1 MRADISKLRGQR
13 HYLEALRAFR
23 AECPVGDV
31 ALREQEFRQHFLGG
45 RDESNS
51 DLPCLL
57 LEAAARNGQHS
68 IEATLKLLDEPESDE
83 YVRSLASYFPEGPY
97 SELFRARVSILRAV
111 ASDNAESI
119 QRFLLNAVDL
129 IETAIPIASRP
140 KQSLP
145 IGQRIP
151 PAFLK
156 QLPIRWT
163 KTLEAVTKTLS
174 LKSNLEW
181 DRSSLL
187 MIGETLAYLLNRGEL
202 LESASSAETWVL
214 LNTSRVF
221 DRPEYSYEYPDGAV
235 ARLVVEKIGE
245 GSGRLYPDCR
255 FTGYLP
261 TDESFQQGLR
271 NVMALLRRQRDWAE
285 RGGDFY
291 DYRWRLI
298 PLGPRINGDPA
309 RIPLM
314 MSVAGQSA
322 EAAFACAIWATLRKE
337 RLDPHVVV
345 SAWFLDP
352 DKDGRPHLR
361 AVDGIVEKL
370 SALQRGEPSPLGAA
384 MKYQA
389 IDRLVVSS
397 DQPAPAIAMDP
408 SIQLRKAKD
417 LDDACKQLSSHEVM
431 TDRYRHAVRWMT
443 ERWFAKECAVGN
455 TLGSPT
461 GDYITCDLHR
471 QNDLPDATKPTI
483 PLDPQCQQN
492 FYNGRVREALSF
504 ADSRNRHANIVADSG
519 IGKTSLL
526 HYLAHQ
532 STTENATAIPILVAD
547 LNEFLKTSTPHEF
560 IRATVA
566 RIYAL
571 LKEYEQ
577 NQPLADGVV
586 INNDLKEDDVVE
598 WFKTADERSEV
609 VWLLDALD
617 QVSANRKQL
626 SNLLIACP
634 TCSVVMTMRREALP
648 DSVLNG
654 PTWYLQ
660 PFSENAARTYLG
672 HFADLFFGRLPIG
685 DPEILKIPLL
695 LHLLKG
701 LVVERKIDPESEE
714 QLEFPNRYS
723 VYQAV
728 LNGHGGLVEK
738 GCATLKDRGDLDG
751 SQRNLAT
758 LRRQSISHLAGI
770 AGMQWKSRH
779 FDTFVTGN
787 LYEQLADDLDRR
799 FSSDAEDALLQIN
812 IFTRLPTFDRD
823 VPSGFKWRHRSFLE
837 FYAGLWL
844 TRSADEAEQF
854 FRDHCRDPDYGWV
867 FRFAVSSVAD
877 DPVQLRQFAL
887 WLLKFGAPFL
897 LWTIIDE
904 DHIVVEPELETLCR
918 WLVHRDRASWKSP
931 VDQATS
937 PWADQPEETGPDLTA
952 SMLEILKSLF
962 ALDWTERDSRWLS
975 PAWQLVERGL
985 RDPDFQTTC
994 EAIQD
999 SFLSEFERRV
1009 EVAARQCRGKP
1020 RHTWLPE
1027 NRGLLE
1033 LIPDEE
1039 LVTFGLLSET
1049 TLQRLRCWPSSEE
1062 RGDVLTYEQRRDR
1075 FNEQLKT
1082 NHAHYCQCPPVGWEQ
1097 PYRDDSGAIRDP
1109 RSCLVRMG
1117 NDQYLYQ
1124 LPEVCQMQRTP
1135 LTNLQFEAFD
1145 RLHRRERRLEWK
1157 RAVETEQ
1164 EALDHHPVINVSW
1177 YQARMFCVWLTGRGK
1192 FGTFRLPTEDEWE
1205 ACCRAGRDKPGEE
1218 FGIPLCNQEL
1228 DSILDQDGN
1237 ERFDAMSSHGANFNG
1252 NHPEDAETGPVRNGT
1267 IPVGQ
1272 FHGNGFGLV
1281 DMHGQV
1287 WEWTRSALDF
1297 REPAELTGNYRH
1309 AVCVRGGSWIGDARG
1324 CRCSSRNWFAPGS
1337 RNSLL
1342 GFRLLRTSS

>member
-13 HYLEALRAFR
+13 QYLEALRAFR
-23 AECPVGDV
+23 ADCPVGDV

-57 LEAAARNGQHS
+57 LQAAAQNGQHS
-68 IEATLKLLDEPESDE
+68 IEATLKVLDEPGSETL
-83 YVRSLASYFPEGPY
+83 VRSLASYFPEGPH
-97 SELFRARVSILRAV
+97 SELFQARILIFCAI
-111 ASDNAESI
+111 ASDAHS
-119 QRFLLNAVDL
+119 RSDL
-129 IETAIPIASRP
+129 ILKAARLTEAAIPSVPRA

-145 IGQRIP
+145 NHAGIP
-151 PAFLK
+151 PAFFE
-156 QLPIRWT
+156 QLSNPWKKILVAA
-163 KTLEAVTKTLS
+163 KTRLS
-174 LKSNLEW
+174 TGLDLDW
-181 DRSSLL
+181 DRPSLL

-202 LESASSAETWVL
+202 LPAVSSAETWVL
-214 LNTSRVF
+214 LNTSRVY

-271 NVMALLRRQRDWAE
+271 NVMTVLRSQTDWAE

-291 DYRWRLI
+291 DYCWRLI

-397 DQPAPAIAMDP
+397 DQPAPAIAVDP
-408 SIQLRKAKD
+408 SIQLCKAKD
-417 LDDACKQLSSHEVM
+417 LDDAYRQLSSHEIM

-461 GDYITCDLHR
+461 GDYIPCDLHR
-471 QNDLPDATKPTI
+471 QNDLPNATKTTI
-483 PLDPQCQQN
+483 PLDPQCQQD

-577 NQPLADGVV
+577 NQPSADGVV
-586 INNDLKEDDVVE
+586 SNNDLKEDDVVE
-598 WFKTADERSEV
+598 WFKTAVERSEV

-654 PTWYLQ
+654 PNLYLQ

-714 QLEFPNRYS
+714 QLEFRNRYS

-779 FDTFVTGN
+779 FDTFVTGK

-854 FRDHCRDPDYGWV
+854 FRDHCRDPDYSWV
-867 FRFAVSSVAD
+867 FRFAVSAVAD
-877 DPVQLRQFAL
+877 DPVRLGQFAL
-887 WLLKFGAPFL
+887 WLLQFGAPFL

-918 WLVHRDRASWKSP
+918 WLVHRDRESWKDRF
-931 VDQATS
+931 DQATS

-952 SMLEILKSLF
+952 STLEILKSLF

-994 EAIQD
+994 KSIQD

-1009 EVAARQCRGKP
+1009 ELAAEKCRGKP
-1020 RHTWLPE
+1020 LNKWSAE
-1027 NRGLLE
+1027 DRGLLE
-1033 LIPDEE
+1033 LLPDEE
-1039 LVTFGLLSET
+1039 LVTFGLLPET
-1049 TLQRLRCWPSSEE
+1049 TLQQIRRWPSPVE
-1062 RGDVLTYEQRRDR
+1062 RGDSLTYEQRRDR
-1075 FNEQLKT
+1075 FNDQLKT
-1082 NHAHYCQCPPVGWEQ
+1082 NQAHYCQCPPVDWEH
-1097 PYRDDSGAIRDP
+1097 PYRDDNGAVRDP
-1109 RSCLVRMG
+1109 RTCLIGEDGDRRIF
-1117 NDQYLYQ
+1117 Q

-1145 RLHRRERRLEWK
+1145 RLHRRERQLDWK
-1157 RAVETEQ
+1157 RAFETEQ
-1164 EALDHHPVINVSW
+1164 EALDHHPVIDVSW

-1228 DSILDQDGN
+1228 DSILDQEGN

-1252 NHPEDAETGPVRNGT
+1252 NRPENAEIGPNRNGT

-1287 WEWTRSALDF
+1287 WEWTRSAWDF

-1309 AVCVRGGSWIGDARG
+1309 YVCARG
-1324 CRCSSRNWFAPGS
+1324 SSYCFDAWACRCSDRSRNAPDF
-1337 RNSLL
+1337 RFNFL